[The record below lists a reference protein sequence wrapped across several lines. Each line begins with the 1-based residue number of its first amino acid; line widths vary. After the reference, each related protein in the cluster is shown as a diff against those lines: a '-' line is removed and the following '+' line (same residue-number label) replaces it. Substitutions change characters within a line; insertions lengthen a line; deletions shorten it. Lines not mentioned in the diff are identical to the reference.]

1 MKSFLG
7 KNIFKY
13 EKLIHFRVKGTEVPP
28 DPNKMA
34 PRQKQF
40 LFLFSGE
47 KEARMLRDE
56 VALLHSQLLFERHR
70 RETLGMRNRRL
81 LGKTRSSRI
90 LEEQNTA
97 LVRHES

>member
-1 MKSFLG
+1 L
-7 KNIFKY
+7 
-13 EKLIHFRVKGTEVPP
+13 
-28 DPNKMA
+28 
-34 PRQKQF
+34 
-40 LFLFSGE
+40 
-47 KEARMLRDE
+47 KEE

-97 LVRHES
+97 LVKQLNIAVGGI